1 MSTFVTALESGPI
14 VLDGGLGT
22 LLESRGHDLTSS
34 LWSARLL
41 AEEPDAIRAAHA
53 EFFAVGARVAITSS
67 YQVSFSGLEAAGYS
81 GEDVRALLRSSV
93 DLAREAREEA
103 GLTADEA
110 WVAASVGPYGA
121 SLADGSEYTG
131 RYDVGLAQLRA
142 WHRPR
147 LLELASAAPDAIA
160 IETIPSMAELEAL
173 SREVEGLG
181 VPVWL
186 SVTIA
191 DGRLRSGESL
201 TEAFALASDVPEIV
215 AIGVNCCD
223 TAEVRGALDVLAA
236 RRPGVVYPNSG
247 EVWHADE
254 REWAGAAS
262 PVAAHVAEWV
272 GRGAG
277 LVGGCC
283 RVGPDQIAAIASAVA
298 SLGADSGRHDGGPA

>member
-1 MSTFVTALESGPI
+1 
-14 VLDGGLGT
+14 
-22 LLESRGHDLTSS
+22 
-34 LWSARLL
+34 
-41 AEEPDAIRAAHA
+41 
-53 EFFAVGARVAITSS
+53 
-67 YQVSFSGLEAAGYS
+67 
-81 GEDVRALLRSSV
+81 
-93 DLAREAREEA
+93 
-103 GLTADEA
+103 
-110 WVAASVGPYGA
+110 
-121 SLADGSEYTG
+121 
-131 RYDVGLAQLRA
+131 
-142 WHRPR
+142 
-147 LLELASAAPDAIA
+147 
-160 IETIPSMAELEAL
+160 MAELEAL

-201 TEAFALASDVPEIV
+201 TEAFALAGDVPEIV